1 MKKTLGLVL
10 ALILCLTLTAAGGSC
25 ESAYTAGTYT
35 ASAQGMGG
43 PVTVEMEFSE
53 SAIVSVQATGELET
67 KGLGDAAI
75 AQLAETVLEAQSAD
89 VDTVASATVSSTA
102 MLKAAQACIDQAK
115 GVAAAEDVKADETA
129 DVIVVGAGA
138 AGLSAAAQ
146 AVSEGAS
153 VIVLETNSFLGGAAG
168 TSMGNILHIDPEAF
182 AQEDRNDDALAK
194 YASYS
199 ADQFPEPWKGD
210 YETLMEQIAAYTG
223 NGEEKGKF
231 VTVERVLVDHYVKG
245 MGKDIEGN
253 EVTLDYDMIRS
264 GVENA
269 ESIYEWLEGYGLTT
283 TPLMEYVY
291 TPEGRGMGLVELLN
305 KAAEGAD
312 IRLNT
317 RARELIVEDGKVTG
331 VLAQDA
337 DGREIAFH
345 ANGGVVLAT
354 GSFSS
359 NGEMVA
365 KYQKIGTGLTA
376 NIPSNNPAGNRGD
389 GIVMAEAV
397 GAALRD
403 MGFMQ
408 TYLKGYQNLAAS
420 GEAGNAFTSA
430 QLVVNTDAVR
440 FDDDSNQ
447 NAIVSRS
454 GNDQKDGIL
463 LAVGDAKMI
472 DALNAK
478 TEGLA
483 DTLIER
489 GMAYKADTLEEAAQ
503 LAGLDPAAL
512 AATVETFN
520 GYVDAQAD
528 PDFGRKAFNGKVE
541 TGPYYIAKLQLAA
554 HLTFGGLVIDG
565 QARVLDEDGAPI
577 AGLYAAGDVTS
588 GYEGVVHQTG
598 NCLTIIINTG
608 RAAGR
613 VAAALAK

>member
-1 MKKTLGLVL
+1 MRKSLKAPLCLL
-10 ALILCLTLTAAGGSC
+10 ALLLALLPAAASAEVLTGRAAGM
-25 ESAYTAGTYT
+25 
-35 ASAQGMGG
+35 MGDVAVE
-43 PVTVEMEFSE
+43 VTVEDGKIISVAVTEQNETPGIGSMAVEQLPE
-53 SAIVSVQATGELET
+53 KIV
-67 KGLGDAAI
+67 
-75 AQLAETVLEAQSAD
+75 EAQSAD
-89 VDTVASATVSSTA
+89 VDGVSGATVTSDA
-102 MLKAAQACIDQAK
+102 IKAA
-115 GVAAAEDVKADETA
+115 VEAALGGEETEAELPTEA

-199 ADQFPEPWKGD
+199 ADQFPEPWKSD
-210 YETLMEQIAAYTG
+210 YETLMEQIAAYTD

-291 TPEGRGMGLVELLN
+291 TPEGRGMGLIELLN

-317 RARELIVEDGKVTG
+317 RAKELIMEDGKVTG
-331 VLAQDA
+331 VVAQDA
-337 DGREIAFH
+337 DGHEITFH

-420 GEAGNAFTSA
+420 GEAGNAFSSA

-463 LAVGDAKMI
+463 FAVGDAKMI

-489 GMAYKADTLEEAAQ
+489 GMAYKADTLEEAAR

-512 AATVETFN
+512 AATVETYN

-528 PDFGRKAFNGKVE
+528 PDFGRKTFNGKVE
-541 TGPYYIAKLQLAA
+541 DGPYYIAELQLAA
-554 HLTFGGLVIDG
+554 HLTFGGLVIDD
-565 QARVLDEDGAPI
+565 QARVLDESGAPI

-598 NCLTIIINTG
+598 NCLTIIMNCG
-608 RAAGR
+608 RIAGEQ
-613 VAAALAK
+613 AAAN